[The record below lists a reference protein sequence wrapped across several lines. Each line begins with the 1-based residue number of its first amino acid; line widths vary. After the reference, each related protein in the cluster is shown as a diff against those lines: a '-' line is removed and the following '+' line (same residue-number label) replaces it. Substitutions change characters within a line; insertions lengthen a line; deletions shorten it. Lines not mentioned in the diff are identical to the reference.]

1 MKDEQEE
8 KDKDK
13 KHIGSLNAPK
23 KEELLKP
30 HEELKLL
37 TEKHEQRVADL
48 ENLLKRIHADFDNFR
63 KQTEKEKQEL
73 SKQTNAIL
81 ITKLL
86 SVIDEFE
93 ISINQLKKQDEKE
106 AIGIEMLYKNFM
118 KVLNN
123 EGLRE
128 MHSEDEVFDPYKH
141 EAIKYE
147 QSELEQGKIISTL
160 KKGYVFHERI
170 LRHAKVIVSK
180 GKDESK
186 NEK

>member
-1 MKDEQEE
+1 M
-8 KDKDK
+8 KDK
-13 KHIGSLNAPK
+13 KEDEKLNAPA
-23 KEELLKP
+23 KEEMLAV
-30 HEELKLL
+30 HQELKLL
-37 TEKHEQRVADL
+37 TEKHEQRIVDL

-73 SKQTNAIL
+73 SKQTNAMF

-93 ISINQLKKQDEKE
+93 ISINQLKKQNEKE
-106 AIGIEMLYKNFM
+106 IIGIEMLYKNFM

-123 EGLRE
+123 EGLKE
-128 MHSEDEVFDPYKH
+128 MVSDGEIFDPYKH

-147 QSELEQGKIISTL
+147 QSEIEQGKIISTL
-160 KKGYVFHERI
+160 KKGYIFHERI

-180 GKDESK
+180 GKDELE
-186 NEK
+186 N